1 MAFALTLMLGLPAQ
15 VLTSFLPPRV
25 AVGAVQGTVWSGS
38 TDALALD
45 GRSLGAVRWRLRP
58 LQLFLGRLALDA
70 ELERA
75 DGQARAGLR
84 LGLGGR
90 FEARDL
96 EAHLPIAALP
106 PGIAPPGWSG
116 ALQADLAQLALPPGA
131 VPRILGSV
139 ELRNLKAPPP
149 QGVAI
154 GSYRLSFDA
163 ASRQDDRLVGTVQ
176 DLEGPMQVSGTL
188 SLGADR
194 SYVIDG
200 LVAPRADASQ
210 AVTDTLRFLGPP
222 DAQGRRPF
230 SVAGTY

>member
-15 VLTSFLPPRV
+15 VLTSLLPPRV

-70 ELERA
+70 ELERS

-116 ALQADLAQLALPPGA
+116 ALRADLAQLALPPGA
-131 VPRILGSV
+131 VPRIEGSV

-149 QGVAI
+149 QGAAI
-154 GSYRLSFDA
+154 GSYRLLFDA
-163 ASRQDDRLVGTVQ
+163 ASKQDDRLVGTVQ

-194 SYVIDG
+194 SYVIEG

-222 DAQGRRPF
+222 DAQGSRPF